1 MTQTSMT
8 LALAGLSFMM
18 TVIWGAPLLRILL
31 YLRIGKVIR
40 IEGPE
45 SHFSKLGTPTMG
57 GVMIVIPVA
66 LITIILNGAS
76 YIDVNQI
83 LGRSVLVP
91 LGVLVSY
98 SILGGV
104 DDWMGLSGRRR
115 GQGMR
120 GWVKFSVQW
129 IIALVTSWGIYH
141 VLDAPQLYLPGFDVE
156 FKIGLWYIPIAAFII
171 VSMSNAVNLTDGLD
185 GLSGL
190 ITATAFAAYGGI
202 ALLQG
207 QVFLA
212 RFCFTLVGAVF
223 GFLWFN
229 VYPAQLIMGDTGA
242 LALGATLGVVA
253 LMTGQWAVLPVIAII
268 PVSVTLSVVIQVGYF
283 KISKRLFG
291 EGRRIF
297 KMAPLHHHFELSG
310 WSETQVVQRFWLI
323 GLLAAMIGVAFSV
336 TG

>member
-18 TVIWGAPLLRILL
+18 TVIWGSPLLRILL
-31 YLRIGKVIR
+31 YLKIGKVIR
-40 IEGPE
+40 VEGPE
-45 SHFSKLGTPTMG
+45 RHFTKLGTPTMG
-57 GVMIVIPVA
+57 GVMIVIPVV
-66 LITIILNGAS
+66 LITILLNAAS
-76 YIDVNQI
+76 YIGTTQI
-83 LGRSVLVP
+83 VGRSVFVP

-98 SILGGV
+98 AILGGV
-104 DDWMGLSGRRR
+104 DDWLGLKGRRR

-120 GWVKFSVQW
+120 GWVKFTFQW
-129 IIALVTSWGIYH
+129 AIALITSWGIYH
-141 VLDAPQLYLPGFDVE
+141 VLDAPQMYLPGFDVE
-156 FKIGLWYIPIAAFII
+156 FKIGIWYIPIAAFII

-190 ITATAFAAYGGI
+190 ISATAFAAFGGI

-212 RFCFTLVGAVF
+212 RFCFTLVGALF

-242 LALGATLGVVA
+242 LALGATLGVVS
-253 LMTGQWAVLPVIAII
+253 LMTGHWAVLPIIGII
-268 PVSVTLSVVIQVGYF
+268 PVSVTLSVMIQVGYF
-283 KISKRLFG
+283 KLTKRLHG
-291 EGRRIF
+291 EGRRVF

-323 GLLAAMIGVAFSV
+323 SLLAAMIGVAFSV